1 MRRSFLLIAKAFTIL
16 LYGRC
21 GLKRDVSGAEEFLN
35 KAKFDE
41 GAVNA
46 NLEKFAKTL
55 REAIEQS
62 KQQSA

>member
-1 MRRSFLLIAKAFTIL
+1 M
-16 LYGRC
+16 
-21 GLKRDVSGAEEFLN
+21 KRDVSGAEEFLN

-55 REAIEQS
+55 REAIE
-62 KQQSA
+62 KFLIFLGLFILA